1 MICDSTF
8 FVALDREHRK
18 GKVGPA
24 HLFLRLHADEE
35 IAMSAITRG
44 ELARGFLHREDWEAF
59 CSGFTVFPLDE
70 DVLWRAAEV
79 FRDLRKRGEPTGEN
93 DLWIAATALVCGQPL
108 VTANAKD
115 FQKVRGLQ
123 VLSHVTGS

>member
-8 FVALDREHRK
+8 FVALDRERRK
-18 GKVGPA
+18 RQEGPA
-24 HLFLRLHADEE
+24 HSFLRAHAEDE

-44 ELARGFLHREDWEAF
+44 ELARGFLRRTDWENF
-59 CSGFTVFPLDE
+59 CAGFTVYPLDE
-70 DVLWRAAEV
+70 DVLWKAAEV
-79 FRDLRKRGEPTGEN
+79 FQDLRKRGEPAGEN

-123 VLSHVTGS
+123 VLSHLVGS